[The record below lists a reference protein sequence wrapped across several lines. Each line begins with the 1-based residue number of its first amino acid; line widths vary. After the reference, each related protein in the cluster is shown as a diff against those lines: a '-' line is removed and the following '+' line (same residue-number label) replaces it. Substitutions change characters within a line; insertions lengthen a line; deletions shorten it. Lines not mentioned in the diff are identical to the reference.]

1 MEDRKESKSHIVF
14 AVASVVGAI
23 SFVVTALR
31 VFTRVKIVGAWGKDD
46 VLMVIAQ
53 LFGIVF
59 LVSIL
64 VGASNGAGSHI
75 ETVPHA
81 ELVTF
86 LKTTWVSST
95 TYNWQ
100 SMFSKLSVLTFYR
113 RVMGH
118 HHWFKL
124 ATTAMMV
131 FVVLTSGATVLVIF
145 AHCQPI
151 SYFWD
156 RSIPGGHCLDITIL
170 YYFNSASSIFADVV
184 VTILPLPLT
193 LRLELP
199 KRQKFGLCAI
209 FSLGGFVCATGVV
222 RMIELPDPFGSKDI
236 TWDTV
241 STMLWYYTEASF
253 IIIAACAPALK
264 PFFSLY
270 MPVIIGS
277 AGATHK
283 NSASYQIGQS
293 YDMPRFQR
301 SANVTTGP
309 RAKYGEGDSEEH
321 IIGGESSIMKTT
333 DVVLTVE
340 QFTHVGGSG
349 EQGRETPE

>member
-1 MEDRKESKSHIVF
+1 MEDRKGSKSHLVF

-31 VFTRVKIVGAWGKDD
+31 AFTRVKIVGAWGADD
-46 VLMVIAQ
+46 VLIVIAQ
-53 LFGIVF
+53 FFGITF
-59 LVSIL
+59 LVAIL

-75 ETVPHA
+75 ETVSPA
-81 ELVTF
+81 EFVTF
-86 LKTTWVSST
+86 LKATWVTSV

-100 SMFSKLSVLTFYR
+100 SIFSKISVLTFYR

-124 ATTAMMV
+124 TTTAMMV
-131 FVVLTSGATVLVIF
+131 FVVLTHGATVLIVL
-145 AHCQPI
+145 AHCQPV

-156 RSIPGGHCLDITIL
+156 RSIPGGRCWDITIV
-170 YYFNSASSIFADVV
+170 YYFNSASSIFTDVV
-184 VTILPLPLT
+184 VTILPLPLM

-222 RMIELPDPFGSKDI
+222 RLIELPNPFASKDI
-236 TWDTV
+236 TWDTA
-241 STMLWYYTEASF
+241 STMLWYYAEASF

-264 PFFSLY
+264 PFFRLY
-270 MPVIIGS
+270 IPVIIGS
-277 AGATHK
+277 TKATHK
-283 NSASYQIGQS
+283 HSPSYQIGQS

-301 SANVTTGP
+301 SANATTGP

-321 IIGGESSIMKTT
+321 IIGGESGIMKTT

-340 QFTHVGGSG
+340 QLTHVGGSG